1 MKDDIFEANGAK
13 FYAKDDMIIRH
24 IRAGKGDF
32 EPSTTKWLFD
42 NLEES
47 RAYVD
52 VGHSTGWFAI
62 PVALKGYEVF
72 GFEPLPNSYE
82 RSLENMELNEVE
94 YNLIN
99 AAVSSKSGTG
109 NLRYTARLPLTSGA
123 SLEKHIHGGRESMR
137 VDVIT
142 LDEALSEDLDVGF
155 IKVDVEGHEIHVL
168 HGAVK
173 TIERCRPKMV
183 LEANTPDKVE
193 ELANWLIAHDYTW
206 ELRDK
211 RNMICTP
218 Q

>member
-13 FYAKDDMIIRH
+13 FYAKDDMIVRH
-24 IRAGKGDF
+24 IRAGKGAF

-42 NLEES
+42 NLEEG

-62 PVALKGYEVF
+62 PVALKGYEVY

-94 YNLIN
+94 YSLIN
-99 AAVSSKSGTG
+99 AAVSSKPGTG

-123 SLEKHIHGGRESMR
+123 SLEPHIHGGRESME
-137 VDVIT
+137 VDVVT
-142 LDEALSEDLDVGF
+142 LDETLPKDIDVGVL
-155 IKVDVEGHEIHVL
+155 KVDVEGHEIHVL

-173 TIERCRPKMV
+173 TIKRCRPKMV
-183 LEANTPDKVE
+183 LEANTADKVE
-193 ELANWLIAHDYTW
+193 ELAEWLIAHDYAW
-206 ELRDK
+206 KLRDK
-211 RNMICTP
+211 RNMICAP
-218 Q
+218 R